1 MAKNSSKDRAI
12 LSPNQKTLL
21 LTQVEYLCPKCQR
34 PLQVTHNG
42 RLVGRY
48 QIAHIY
54 PHSPTP
60 QEAVLLENVERLSS
74 DPESLDNLIPLCNNC
89 HVEFDNPRTV
99 AAYEEMVAIK
109 KRLIRDQR
117 IKGIY
122 TSEIIEQDI
131 ISVVHALS
139 SMNETDVQELSYDA
153 VAVDDKLRN
162 CKNNVFKR
170 KIKNNVVQYFP
181 FVQQQFRDIEALTP
195 GQFDVI
201 ATQIK
206 GFYVKAIQ
214 IEKTEEAVFSH
225 IIDWLSKKTGCTQNT
240 ALEII
245 VSFFVQNCEVFT
257 NASK

>member
-1 MAKNSSKDRAI
+1 MAKKSGNNRAK
-12 LSPNQKTLL
+12 LSFNQKALL

-34 PLQVTHNG
+34 KLQTMRNG
-42 RLVGRY
+42 KLTSRY
-48 QIAHIY
+48 QIAHIF

-60 QEAVLLENVERLSS
+60 QEAILLENAERLSS

-99 AAYEEMVAIK
+99 EGYEEMVAIK
-109 KRLIRDQR
+109 KRLIREQS

-122 TSEIIEQDI
+122 TTDIVEQEIINLVQ
-131 ISVVHALS
+131 ALTV
-139 SMNETDVQELSYDA
+139 MNEADVQELSYDV
-153 VAVDDKLRN
+153 VAVDDKLKN
-162 CKNNVFKR
+162 CKNNAFKR

-181 FVQQQFRDIEALTP
+181 FVQQQFRDIDAAIP

-214 IEKTEEAVFSH
+214 IERGEEELFGH
-225 IIDWLSKKTGCTQNT
+225 IVDWLSKKTGCTQNA

-245 VSFFVQNCEVFT
+245 VSFFVQNCEVFSH
-257 NASK
+257 ASE

>member
-1 MAKNSSKDRAI
+1 MAGKSNVDRAQ

-34 PLQVTHNG
+34 PLQVTKNE
-42 RLVGRY
+42 RLTARY

-74 DPESLDNLIPLCNNC
+74 DPEALDNLIPLCNNC

-99 AAYEEMVAIK
+99 EAYEEMVAIK
-109 KRLIRDQR
+109 KRLIREQR

-122 TSEIIEQDI
+122 TSEIIEQEI
-131 ISVVHALS
+131 INLVHALS
-139 SMNETDVQELSYDA
+139 SLNETDVQELSYDV
-153 VAVDDKLRN
+153 VAVDDKLKN
-162 CKNNVFKR
+162 CKSIVFKR
-170 KIKNNVVQYFP
+170 KVKSNVVQYFP
-181 FVQQQFRDIEALTP
+181 FVQQQFRNIDALTP

-214 IEKTEEAVFSH
+214 IEQTEEAIFGH
-225 IIDWLSKKTGCTQNT
+225 IVDWLSKKTGCTQNT

-245 VSFFVQNCEVFT
+245 VSFFVQNCEVFS